1 MKVQV
6 EGFVVR
12 ETEAAV
18 AFVLA
23 QDAAVQQVRPLWLP
37 RKKIAELVELDL
49 PGRQIRTA
57 QDGER
62 IGIPVVVSID
72 AEFADRVKMFA

>member
-1 MKVQV
+1 MKVQ
-6 EGFVVR
+6 GFVVR

-18 AFVLA
+18 AFVRA

-49 PGRQIRTA
+49 AGRRIMTA

-62 IGIPVVVSID
+62 IGIPVMVSVD
-72 AEFADRVKMFA
+72 AEFAERVKLVA

>member
-6 EGFVVR
+6 QGFVVR

-18 AFVLA
+18 AFVLN
-23 QDAAVQQVRPLWLP
+23 QDAAVQNIRPLWLP

-49 PGRQIRTA
+49 VSKKIVTA

-72 AEFADRVKMFA
+72 AEFADRVKLFA